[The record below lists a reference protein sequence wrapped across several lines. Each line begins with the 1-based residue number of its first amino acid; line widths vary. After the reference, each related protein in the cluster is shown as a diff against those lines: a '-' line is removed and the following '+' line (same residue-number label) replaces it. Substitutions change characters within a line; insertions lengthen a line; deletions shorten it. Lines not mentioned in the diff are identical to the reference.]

1 MQFQVPQFI
10 EVEDRIFGPLTFKQ
24 FIYLVGGAGICFVL
38 YIILPFFFAV
48 LLIIPFAGFS
58 LALAF
63 YKINN
68 RPFISVV
75 ESALN
80 YTLKGKLYV
89 WKKVAIKP
97 STQKGGNAKPAS
109 QSLELPKLSD
119 SRLKELSW
127 SLDVHQNVQ

>member
-10 EVEDRIFGPLTFKQ
+10 EVEDKIFGPLTFKQ
-24 FIYLVGGAGICFVL
+24 FIYLVGGAAMCFVL

-89 WKKVAIKP
+89 WKKVTPEAKAK
-97 STQKGGNAKPAS
+97 KGNTGKPAL